1 MQSQEEEKKY
11 KNPVAYPPCGPVMG
25 IKRRAVA
32 SFKGI
37 PYAQPPVM
45 DRRFKAPEPLPPWPR
60 LRPCFESGN
69 SSMQMGGITIDSPAS
84 YRMDGKNEDCL
95 YLNVWSPAS
104 SETDQL
110 PVYVFIHGGAFATGS
125 GSETLYDGQLL
136 AQLGIV
142 VVTINYRLGALGFLA
157 THGLYEE
164 SGTTGNYGL
173 LDQIQALKWVQ
184 ENISAFGG
192 DPRRVTVGGQSAG
205 AYSVTALLLSP
216 EAKGLFHQ
224 AIVESGSIFSI
235 SAFARLNRGDFEKS
249 MDNGTLLLETLGI
262 QDNIHNLKALRK
274 VPGDLLAA
282 CSMVKSDQTNAPTAF
297 SFWPVFDGK
306 ILPQNPV
313 AALQQG
319 NVNKV
324 KLLIGYNTD
333 ESSLFIKSHTNAGIY
348 KMLCYQIFGPE
359 KADKVLAYFSLDD
372 NHSALDRT
380 KEVYTYSA
388 FLIGMVMLSKKY
400 SELGESVYF
409 YNFDYD
415 PAILK
420 FLGLNSAHGM
430 ELPFVF
436 GNGISQRRTSK
447 ISHLSWIMQHSW
459 ANFIKHGDPNF
470 DSDYKGKISWPTFSS
485 QTPEIMVFDKKLRTN
500 TLPNQQDLEFL
511 EKLLFYS

>member
-1 MQSQEEEKKY
+1 MQSQEEKKY

-25 IKRRAVA
+25 IKRRGIA

-37 PYAQPPVM
+37 PYAQPPVLNK
-45 DRRFKAPEPLPPWPR
+45 RFKAPESLAPWTE
-60 LRPCFESGN
+60 LRPCFESG
-69 SSMQMGGITIDSPAS
+69 SASLQMGGITIDSPAS

-95 YLNVWSPAS
+95 YLNIWSPAL
-104 SETDQL
+104 SEADQL

-125 GSETLYDGQLL
+125 GSEVLYDGHLL
-136 AQLGIV
+136 AQQGII

-164 SGTTGNYGL
+164 SGTAGNYGL

-184 ENISAFGG
+184 ENIAAFGG

-216 EAKGLFHQ
+216 IAEGLFHQ
-224 AIVESGSIFSI
+224 AIIESGSIFSI
-235 SAFARLNRGDFEKS
+235 SAFARLNRGNLKKS
-249 MDNGTLLLETLGI
+249 MDNGALLLKTLGI
-262 QDNIHNLKALRK
+262 HDDIQGLAALRK

-282 CSMVKSDQTNAPTAF
+282 CSMIKADQTNAPPAF
-297 SFWPVFDGK
+297 SFWPVFDGE

-313 AALQQG
+313 TALQQG
-319 NVNKV
+319 KVNKV

-359 KADKVLAYFSLDD
+359 KAEQVLSYFSLDD
-372 NHSALDRT
+372 HHSALDRT

-388 FLIGMVMLSKKY
+388 FLIGMVMLSKRY

-415 PAILK
+415 PTILK

-459 ANFIKHGDPNF
+459 ANFIKIGDPNF
-470 DSDYKGKISWPTFSS
+470 QSDYKGKIAWPTFSH
-485 QTPEIMVFDKKLRTN
+485 QAPEIMVFDKKLRIDR
-500 TLPNQQDLEFL
+500 LPNLADLEFL
-511 EKLLFYS
+511 EQLLFHS